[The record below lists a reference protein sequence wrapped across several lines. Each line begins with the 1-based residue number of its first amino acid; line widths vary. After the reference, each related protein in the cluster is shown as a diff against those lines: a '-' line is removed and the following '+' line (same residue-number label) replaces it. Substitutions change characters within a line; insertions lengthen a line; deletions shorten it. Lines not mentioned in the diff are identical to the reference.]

1 MGFLSG
7 IGKAIG
13 KVAGVAGNVSSIAGG
28 IGAVGGLF
36 GDGVADERNFAS
48 AQAAQANAFTE
59 RQLKNRHQWEVEDM
73 RKAGLNPILSAM
85 KGAPSIG
92 GSAQAVAT
100 PSSGSEYAHYSS
112 SASAANQMRLNNEK
126 LESEIK
132 LLEANATAAKT
143 QGVKNLAEARN
154 SGNIGNI
161 TQNLGNLAQGFHGI
175 TSNAA
180 SRIKTNMNDLWN
192 IGDKIKAAIQENR
205 KKGVYSLD
213 YYNPFKKGK

>member
-13 KVAGVAGNVSSIAGG
+13 KVAGIASNVSGIASG
-28 IGAVGGLF
+28 IGAVGGLL
-36 GDGVADERNFAS
+36 GSGVDDERDFAS
-48 AQAAQANAFTE
+48 AQAAAANAFTE
-59 RQLKNRHQWEVEDM
+59 KQLKNRHQWEVEDL

-100 PSSGSEYAHYSS
+100 PSSGSEFANYAS
-112 SASAANQMRLNNEK
+112 SAAAANQQRLNTEK
-126 LESEIK
+126 LKSEID

-143 QGVKNLAEARN
+143 QGVKNLAEAKN
-154 SGNIGNI
+154 TGNIGNI
-161 TQNLGNLAQGFHGI
+161 TQNLGNVASGFHGL

-180 SRIKTNMNDLWN
+180 AKVKQNLNDLWN
-192 IGDKIKAAIQENR
+192 IGDIWKKAVEKNR
-205 KKGVYSLD
+205 SEGKYDFFKRWQKG
-213 YYNPFKKGK
+213 N